1 MSLDAPWQHRVLAQ
15 LVDAYRSGHLGH
27 AQLITG
33 PARLGKRRVAERFA
47 QRLLCDTDEG
57 IEPCDR
63 CRSCRQFAQR
73 FQRDPEETRPG
84 GGLAHPMGHPGHPDA
99 LFVGFVLNEKANPK
113 KMRSEIVIDQM
124 RELSRQLLV
133 SPQYGRARVAL
144 IEPAEFVGH
153 AAANSL
159 LKTLEE
165 PVEGRYLLL
174 VTSQPSRL
182 PATIRSRCQHVDFRI
197 PPAEE
202 AAAWM
207 QSRGHPAADAREALA
222 AARGHPGLAD
232 DWLRDGGMA
241 LRREVAADLQ
251 RVSRGDDAPAEV
263 AQRWAAGGQSDL
275 RLRHAADLAVERA
288 ASLTD
293 PRHARSLAAWFDKAN
308 RSRDLL
314 RTTVRADLVLVE
326 LLMAWRDARPGP
338 EIRER

>member
-1 MSLDAPWQHRVLAQ
+1 MSFDAPWQQRAYAHLAEA
-15 LVDAYRSGHLGH
+15 LAAGRLGH

-47 QRLLCDTDEG
+47 QRLLCEAPDG

-73 FQRDPEETRPG
+73 YQRDPVETRPDG
-84 GGLAHPMGHPGHPDA
+84 SLAQPEGHPGHPDA
-99 LFVGFVLNEKANPK
+99 LCVGYVLNEKANPK

-124 RELSRQLLV
+124 RDLSRQLLV

-144 IEPAEFVGH
+144 MEPADAIGV
-153 AAANSL
+153 AAANAL

-174 VTSQPSRL
+174 VTAQPARL
-182 PATIRSRCQHVDFRI
+182 PATIRSRCQHVEMRL
-197 PPAEE
+197 PPAAESL
-202 AAAWM
+202 AWLRG
-207 QSRGHPAADAREALA
+207 RGHAPGDVAEALA

-232 DWLRDGGMA
+232 DWLRDGGLA
-241 LRREVAADLQ
+241 LRRAVAADLQ
-251 RVSRGDDAPAEV
+251 RLWKDDASPAEI
-263 AQRWAAGGQSDL
+263 AQQWAADDRTDL

-288 ASLTD
+288 AGLTD

-326 LLMAWRDARPGP
+326 LLMAWRDARTGQ
-338 EIRER
+338 EIRNR